1 MNSKKSLQTAFAL
14 ATVFFPAMAFAQ
26 SGPFGS
32 LSTSFCTA
40 LRFFAGPSS
49 TFLSLLFLVV
59 LAVFLFLWWMNESK
73 EGPMLW
79 FIRTGVVVAILVNI
93 FTLPPMFGMA
103 AVTC

>member
-1 MNSKKSLQTAFAL
+1 MNIRKFAPVL
-14 ATVFFPAMAFAQ
+14 PALLLPSIASAQ
-26 SGPFGS
+26 AGPFGS
-32 LSTSFCTA
+32 LTTSICTT

-59 LAVFLFLWWMNESK
+59 LAIFLFLWWMNESK

-79 FIRTGVVVAILVNI
+79 FIRTGVVVALLVNI

>member
-1 MNSKKSLQTAFAL
+1 MNIRKFA
-14 ATVFFPAMAFAQ
+14 PALPVLLLPSIASAQ
-26 SGPFGS
+26 SSPFGA
-32 LSTSFCTA
+32 LTTSICTT

-59 LAVFLFLWWMNESK
+59 LAIFLFMWWMNESK

-79 FIRTGVVVAILVNI
+79 FIRTGVVVALLVNI

>member
-1 MNSKKSLQTAFAL
+1 MNIKKLAPALSALLLPTVAL
-14 ATVFFPAMAFAQ
+14 AQ
-26 SGPFGS
+26 SAGPFAS
-32 LSTSFCTA
+32 LSTSLCTT

-59 LAVFLFLWWMNESK
+59 LAIFLFMWWMNESK

-79 FIRTGVVVAILVNI
+79 FIRTGVVVALLVNI

>member
-1 MNSKKSLQTAFAL
+1 MNFKKFA
-14 ATVFFPAMAFAQ
+14 PALPALLLPSIAFAQ
-26 SGPFGS
+26 AGPFGS
-32 LSTSFCTA
+32 LSTSICTT

-59 LAVFLFLWWMNESK
+59 LAIFLFLWWMNESK

-79 FIRTGVVVAILVNI
+79 FIRTGVVVALLVNI

>member
-1 MNSKKSLQTAFAL
+1 MNFKKLAPAL
-14 ATVFFPAMAFAQ
+14 PALLLPSIAFAQ
-26 SGPFGS
+26 AGPFGS
-32 LSTSFCTA
+32 LTGSICTM

-59 LAVFLFLWWMNESK
+59 LAIFLFLWWMNESK

-79 FIRTGVVVAILVNI
+79 FIRTGVVVALLVNI

>member
-1 MNSKKSLQTAFAL
+1 MNIKKLAPAL
-14 ATVFFPAMAFAQ
+14 PALLLPTVAFAQ
-26 SGPFGS
+26 SGPFAS
-32 LSTSFCTA
+32 LSTSLCTT

-59 LAVFLFLWWMNESK
+59 LAIFLFMWWMNESK

-79 FIRTGVVVAILVNI
+79 FIRTGVVVALLVNI